1 METKQRH
8 QEMQY
13 SCSMDNVAFLMTT
26 EDPRLMECL
35 LGVRF
40 ADLRKVTYLDSY
52 QANRLHGFRIRSNRN
67 LKK

>member
-1 METKQRH
+1 MGTKQRQ
-8 QEMQY
+8 QEMKY

-35 LGVRF
+35 WGVTF
-40 ADLRKVTYLDSY
+40 ADLRKVTCLDSC
-52 QANRLHGFRIRSNRN
+52 QANRLHGFRVEAMD

>member
-1 METKQRH
+1 MGTKQRQ

-13 SCSMDNVAFLMTT
+13 SCSMDNIAFLMTT

-40 ADLRKVTYLDSY
+40 ADPRKVTYLDSC
-52 QANRLHGFRIRSNRN
+52 QGNRLHRFRVEATGT
-67 LKK
+67 